1 MSFFLI
7 LQENT
12 VLLIVIRRSICKFVV
27 IYNDCVYYV
36 TKVSLKL
43 PDFVMNHKLEK
54 ANITQAQRIYLNK

>member
-1 MSFFLI
+1 MVKKNMQGL
-7 LQENT
+7 T
-12 VLLIVIRRSICKFVV
+12 VLLIIICRSICNFVV

-54 ANITQAQRIYLNK
+54 ANITQALSIKSNK